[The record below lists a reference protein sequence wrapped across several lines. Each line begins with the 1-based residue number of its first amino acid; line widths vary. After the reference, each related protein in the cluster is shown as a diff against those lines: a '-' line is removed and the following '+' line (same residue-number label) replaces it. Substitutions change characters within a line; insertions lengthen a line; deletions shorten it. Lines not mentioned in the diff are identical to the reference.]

1 MNSTTVYCYRTYA
14 FIFTLCHILHH
25 SSSSS
30 SQFGALSASRPK
42 EIDITNHSFI
52 HQEVFHSVRFQRQQ
66 YHKQNQHK
74 KHHQQQYHNEQCS
87 YRIDDVTT
95 TNDYFSVVD
104 SLRLLP
110 YHKYSILP
118 IDWMFNDTA
127 TTSNSNNSTIDLNII
142 IIDPSRYE
150 VLRSNRYQHHIPQ
163 MMTLS
168 DSLLLTGLVNN
179 TKIGSAWFQQKR
191 TSWVLPLTHRRQNR
205 TSCYQ
210 AIMKASSSLPIQLYQ
225 PIQMIYPWYM
235 IIVTYA
241 IVHPTGAL
249 ALSCGLYQP
258 LHSCD
263 THDVFNED
271 FKNWYQRCFLN
282 MTQYMHHLHN
292 YHHHHHLHNYH
303 HRPQQQRL
311 TYNNKKELMALVWNH
326 FYHHIQHYKSLNDI
340 KYGTHVGFDRFYYC
354 NIKHINYYPS
364 IFLATGY
371 GDTNYY
377 HFIITDLLRLIRAI
391 PWLQRHTNI
400 FIHIG
405 HLFDPSLFDDHH
417 HSTKNDDD
425 RNNRFLNMNMQSHI
439 LQYFGIDKSRIVTG
453 IVFGK
458 VIYIP
463 RPIRCD
469 EHEYHSGEIRMLSD
483 IMIHMASSS
492 SSSSSSSFP
501 NSDNTNT
508 QIIDIDDDSNNHHDN
523 TIITH
528 DTIHNVDDRK
538 RGSSK
543 RSGSRG
549 SSTRISSSR
558 SRGGSSRGK
567 VNEDKRYLLP
577 IYKKSSSAGK
587 KDFDYDHHHDQHDHY
602 HHQYHQKND
611 IRNSIDKNRLKRMKR
626 AGSIKPL
633 IVILARINDD
643 DKRMNIDNQ
652 GIRTF
657 TTMETLTLARKMK
670 QLMIDHRVIVFNES
684 VLPHHQHHQHHNRS
698 SRGSDN
704 INDSDR
710 NKNRTIP
717 TTSNSCLT
725 CRINI
730 FIHTSILVSVHGA
743 GLVNLIFMKPS
754 TLIVEIVMKFT
765 PVALPYCGSFGR
777 LAHVMNIH
785 HLSIYY
791 DSIYYKSLST
801 TNITQ
806 HIVNKIHYMWYE
818 HIVRQRNGNN
828 SNTSLHHH
836 QHHHGVIQRAHK
848 IVKEKNKLK

>member
-1 MNSTTVYCYRTYA
+1 MNKTTVYCYRTYA

-30 SQFGALSASRPK
+30 SSSSSQFGALSTSRPT
-42 EIDITNHSFI
+42 EIVITNHSFI
-52 HQEVFHSVRFQRQQ
+52 HQEVFHSLRFQRHQ
-66 YHKQNQHK
+66 YHQQHQHK
-74 KHHQQQYHNEQCS
+74 KHRQQQYHNEQCS

-95 TNDYFSVVD
+95 TNNYFSVVD

-110 YHKYSILP
+110 YRKYSILP
-118 IDWMFNDTA
+118 IDWMLNNTA
-127 TTSNSNNSTIDLNII
+127 TTSNSNSNSSDIDLNII
-142 IIDPSRYE
+142 IMDPSRYE
-150 VLRSNRYQHHIPQ
+150 VLRAYRYQQHIPQ

-179 TKIGSAWFQQKR
+179 TMIGSVWFQQKR
-191 TSWVLPLTHRRQNR
+191 ASWVLPLTHRRQNR

-210 AIMKASSSLPIQLYQ
+210 AILKASSSLPTQLYQ
-225 PIQMIYPWYM
+225 PIQTIYPWYM

-271 FKNWYQRCFLN
+271 FKSWYQRCFFN
-282 MTQYMHHLHN
+282 MTQYMHHHHN
-292 YHHHHHLHNYH
+292 YHNRHHHHHH
-303 HRPQQQRL
+303 HPQQQML
-311 TYNNKKELMALVWNH
+311 TYNSKKELMVLVWNH
-326 FYHHIQHYKSLNDI
+326 FYHHIQHNKNDNDI
-340 KYGTHVGFDRFYYC
+340 KYGTHVGFDRFYHC
-354 NIKHINYYPS
+354 NIEHINYYPS

-377 HFIITDLLRLIRAI
+377 HFMITDLLRLIRAI
-391 PWLQRHTNI
+391 PWLQKHTDI

-405 HLFDPSLFDDHH
+405 HLFDPTLLFNDH
-417 HSTKNDDD
+417 HSTKNDYM
-425 RNNRFLNMNMQSHI
+425 NNRFLNMNMQSHI

-483 IMIHMASSS
+483 IMIHMASL
-492 SSSSSSSFP
+492 SSSSSFP
-501 NSDNTNT
+501 NSDNTNN
-508 QIIDIDDDSNNHHDN
+508 QIIDIDDDSNNHHDD
-523 TIITH
+523 TIITR
-528 DTIHNVDDRK
+528 DTIHNVDDRS
-538 RGSSK
+538 RGSIR
-543 RSGSRG
+543 RSGSKG
-549 SSTRISSSR
+549 SNTRISSSR
-558 SRGGSSRGK
+558 SRGGSSSRGK
-567 VNEDKRYLLP
+567 VNQNKRYLLP
-577 IYKKSSSAGK
+577 IYKKSSTVGK
-587 KDFDYDHHHDQHDHY
+587 KDLDYDHHHD
-602 HHQYHQKND
+602 HHHHHQKND
-611 IRNSIDKNRLKRMKR
+611 LRSNIDKNRLKRMKR
-626 AGSIKPL
+626 NGSIKPL

-643 DKRMNIDNQ
+643 DKRMIIDGQ

-657 TTMETLTLARKMK
+657 TTLETVTLARKMK

-684 VLPHHQHHQHHNRS
+684 VLPRHQHYQHHNS
-698 SRGSDN
+698 SSSTRGSDN
-704 INDSDR
+704 FNDSDR
-710 NKNRTIP
+710 NKNRIIL
-717 TTSNSCLT
+717 TTSSSCLT
-725 CRINI
+725 CRINT
-730 FIHTSILVSVHGA
+730 FMRTSILVSVHGA

-791 DSIYYKSLST
+791 DSIYHKSLST

-818 HIVRQRNGNN
+818 HVVRQHNGNN
-828 SNTSLHHH
+828 SNNSYHHH
-836 QHHHGVIQRAHK
+836 HDHHQQHHDLIQRVHK
-848 IVKEKNKLK
+848 MV